1 MILKILLQT
10 VIEKH
15 TITADQVLILEG
27 IYQKE
32 YSFLEEFLKIEKQRS
47 LLLQNLLRRGYLG
60 LYEEDIGYEILY
72 NLYVT
77 DKGEEV
83 ITTLKEE
90 FENFK
95 KLEVDFKPTSF
106 EEKFQE
112 FWDLFPSSDKY
123 MHFPRSRV
131 LKTEL
136 DKCKKMYRKL
146 LEDYKH
152 ENIMKALNY
161 EINMR
166 EHNSASGLNKQFSDF
181 KFMKASSTWLNNK
194 EFLALEEIMK
204 DDNIEKVDIFST
216 DV

>member
-166 EHNSASGLNKQFSDF
+166 EHNSTSGLNKQFSDF

-204 DDNIEKVDIFST
+204 DDDIEKVDIFST

>member
-1 MILKILLQT
+1 MILKILLKG
-10 VIEKH
+10 VIEKYN
-15 TITADQVLILEG
+15 ITADQILILEG

-32 YSFLEEFLKIEKQRS
+32 YQFLEEFLKIEKQRS
-47 LLLQNLLRRGYLG
+47 LLLQNLIRRGYLN
-60 LYEEDIGYEILY
+60 LYEEEIGYEILY
-72 NLYVT
+72 NLFVT
-77 DKGEEV
+77 DKGEGV
-83 ITTLKEE
+83 ISDLKDE

-95 KLEVDFKPTSF
+95 KIDVDFEPTSF
-106 EEKFQE
+106 EQKFQE

-136 DKCKKMYRKL
+136 DKCRKMYRKI

-152 ENIMKALNY
+152 EDVIKALNY

-166 EHNSASGLNKQFSDF
+166 QHNSVSGLNKSFSDF

-204 DDNIEKVDIFST
+204 DDNTEKIDNFST